1 MFEWFYVYMSLL
13 SLNKVLIKNIKHHPI
28 LHNTRNSFSLFFSLL
43 VYFFWNVFLF
53 ECLRLN
59 NGTKM

>member
-13 SLNKVLIKNIKHHPI
+13 SLNKVLNKNIKHHAI
-28 LHNTRNSFSLFFSLL
+28 LHNTRNFFIL
-43 VYFFWNVFLF
+43 VYFFWNMFLF